1 MLFETPLRFLDDVSH
16 GFLKEGAVGF
26 VEGGKI
32 GAVDVKNCADL
43 ALCIVNGNDDFTVRQ
58 RRAGNVSRKLVD
70 VGHNQRAAFLPCRS
84 ADATSPCNARASDGP
99 LEWTEYK
106 LITDDTVESGPEEM
120 HRFVEQ
126 GAEIGH
132 AADGVWLVGHEGA
145 QLGQKRSVL
154 FSLCHVTECFL

>member
-1 MLFETPLRFLDDVSH
+1 M
-16 GFLKEGAVGF
+16 
-26 VEGGKI
+26 
-32 GAVDVKNCADL
+32 
-43 ALCIVNGNDDFTVRQ
+43 
-58 RRAGNVSRKLVD
+58 SRKLVD
-70 VGHNQRAAFLPCRS
+70 IGHNQRAAFLPCRS